1 MTPRE
6 ESHMELSESIEMLDL
21 QTDKPLPYHR
31 IKSVEVQ
38 GGFLDGLKMDFN
50 DYLNCL
56 IGGRGTGKTTILEL
70 LRYGLDKMPDP
81 FFYEEKLKALDSL
94 IQGNMGG
101 GVVKIAV
108 ETRDGQTLLI
118 ERRAGDEAT
127 TVRNAEGEQLEFSA
141 DRGIL
146 FNAEIYSQDEIEEIA
161 KNPMSQLE
169 IIDKFAAQELGEIQD
184 QIQASMKGLD
194 ANAAET
200 LRLIS
205 DMEMLKKKLAGLPEI
220 IERLKAFALEGGE
233 KTQVLRQEIAFK
245 AIRDKEKRLTG
256 DLKELFESCAAE
268 ARTLAE
274 GLTARFQERFD
285 PEVLKGQN
293 KDLMAQCKDECG
305 KAADSAAEALLK
317 GASALA
323 GAETRLGQLLSSL
336 SARHLAQEKHYREVL
351 GAHEQ
356 EKAKA
361 QERER
366 LVKRQNE
373 LLLDKKKSDALAAT
387 LKKRKEERAKLMAS
401 LSDLRD
407 KRYHLRETVAARLNE
422 ALCSAVRIKVDEF
435 GNTEPYAQL
444 LMAALKGSELK
455 YKRIVDKAVR
465 TVPPERLAAWIET
478 QDEASLSKKLEID
491 ADQTRKIIAAFQGK
505 KELYDLQTVELPD
518 RPVIE
523 LKDGQTYKESGL
535 LSTGQRCSTIL
546 PILLLRSENPLVI
559 DQPENNLDNA
569 FIYDNV
575 VMTLRK
581 MKGKRQFIFVTH
593 NPNIPVLGNAPN
605 VVVMKADGQKGW
617 KDGEGDVD
625 AMREPI
631 ENLLEGGKDAFK
643 ERYHR
648 YGY

>member
-1 MTPRE
+1 
-6 ESHMELSESIEMLDL
+6 MELSESIETLDL

-38 GGFLDGLKMDFN
+38 GGFLDGLKIDFN

-56 IGGRGTGKTTILEL
+56 IGGRGTGKTTILEF

-94 IQGNMGG
+94 IQGNMGD
-101 GVVKIAV
+101 GVVKISV

-169 IIDKFAAQELGEIQD
+169 IIDKFAAQDLGEIQD

-205 DMEMLKKKLAGLPEI
+205 DMELLKKKLAGLPEI
-220 IERLKAFALEGGE
+220 IERLKAFQLEGGE
-233 KTQVLRQEIAFK
+233 KTQALRQEIAFK
-245 AIRDKEKRLTG
+245 AVRDKEKSLAA
-256 DLKELFESCAAE
+256 DLKELFESCATE

-274 GLTARFQERFD
+274 GMTARFQERFD

-317 GASALA
+317 GASTLA
-323 GAETRLGQLLSSL
+323 SAASRLGQLLSSL

-361 QERER
+361 QERDR

-387 LKKRKEERAKLMAS
+387 LKKRKDERAKLMAT

-407 KRYHLRETVAARLNE
+407 KRYRLRGTVAARLNE
-422 ALCSAVRIKVDEF
+422 ALSSAVRIKVEEF

-444 LMAALKGSELK
+444 LMAALKGSDLK

-465 TVPPERLAAWIET
+465 SVPPERLAAWIEA

-491 ADQTRKIIAAFQGK
+491 ADQARKIIAAFQGK
-505 KELYDLQTVELPD
+505 KELYDLQVVELPD

-593 NPNIPVLGNAPN
+593 NPNIPVLGDAPN
-605 VVVMKADGQKGW
+605 VIVMKADGQKGW
-617 KDGEGDVD
+617 KDGEGNVD
-625 AMREPI
+625 AMKEPI
-631 ENLLEGGKDAFK
+631 ENILEGGKDAFK